1 MLYSIPLGAVDQKTL
16 SSCLAQLA
24 SQRQYCP
31 KGRKDGRTDGRK
43 EIRLGLRLP
52 RVLEEEEDGDDE
64 TIRGVVAVVIVT
76 SSP

>member
-31 KGRKDGRTDGRK
+31 MGRKEGRTDGRK
-43 EIRLGLRLP
+43 SDSGFRLP